1 MAYQPIL
8 SMKNALY
15 AWVAGVLLAALPM
28 LSFAQPQQ
36 ARGPMDWGNFKRY
49 EQANAAL
56 TVAPLVVLMGDSIT
70 DFWYN
75 DDPDFFTKNNFAG
88 RGIAG
93 QTASQML
100 VRFKQDVVNLHPK
113 AVAIMAGTNDLCQ
126 HMMGQ
131 AYYPDQTI
139 LDNIKAMCEL
149 AEEAGIKV
157 LLCSITPCAHYMAI
171 PEQDAGSRIV
181 EMNRKL
187 KAYADSEK
195 NVTYVDYHTPLA
207 DAELGL
213 PASGTYDGIHPA
225 VNLYD
230 DMERILVDSIRKVLK
245 VKTDFYT
252 LPASEAEARKL
263 KSDEQ
268 RRASGQPMTF
278 EDMVERVKTM
288 FQGGGRQAPAA
299 PAPAQGKARGQLYAG
314 AAKVD
319 ITPEEKDLPPTSQ
332 GILDHC
338 FVRVIAFG
346 NGTTKAAF
354 VTFDAGNANAQVAK
368 TIDERAAAE
377 LGIQEGNI
385 LYNGTHTHSGSSV
398 RGDELTERV
407 WSAVKK
413 AVANMVP
420 AKVGYGDGV
429 CYLNVKR
436 DLFDPERGTWW
447 EGPDYDGK
455 SDKTVAVIYFESL
468 EGKPIA
474 TYFNYAM
481 HAVITGNTDKVSADF
496 PGEAETYIESRYGPD
511 FVASFAS
518 GAAGDQNPL
527 YFQQTFDLRDIRIA
541 DYAARGED
549 ISNRMPPGGQGL
561 DRSKPEV
568 QRLLGEQERM
578 IRSYGQILGEEV
590 KYVIQMMRRF
600 ETDVTLTCARKI
612 VTVPGR
618 RQLNGGGRAGYT
630 GEYEDGPDVQ
640 VGLSLILLDD
650 IPVCGVASE
659 VYNPIAVELKQKS
672 PYARTMM
679 TTVTYGFGARGGGY
693 MPDDESYGAEVFE
706 VLGSRFK
713 QGYAQ
718 SAVVNGLLDMI
729 HDATH

>member
-1 MAYQPIL
+1 MTNQTH
-8 SMKNALY
+8 MKNAICLLFLSLGVT
-15 AWVAGVLLAALPM
+15 VA
-28 LSFAQPQQ
+28 AQAQFRQ
-36 ARGPMDWGNFKRY
+36 MGPSDWGNFKRY
-49 EQANAAL
+49 EQVNAAL
-56 TVAPLVVLMGDSIT
+56 TTAPLVVLMGDSIT

-100 VRFKQDVVNLHPK
+100 VRFKQDVVNLRPK

-139 LDNIKAMCEL
+139 LDNITAMCEL

-195 NVTYVDYHTPLA
+195 NITYVDYHTPLA

-252 LPASEAEARKL
+252 LPAGEAEARKL

-278 EDMVERVKTM
+278 EDMVERVKAM
-288 FQGGGRQAPAA
+288 FQGGGRPVPATPA
-299 PAPAQGKARGQLYAG
+299 PAPGKARGQLYAG

-319 ITPEEKDLPPTSQ
+319 ITPDEKDLPPTSQ

-346 NGTTKAAF
+346 NGATKAAF

-368 TIDERAAAE
+368 YVDEHAAAE
-377 LGIQEGNI
+377 LGIPEGNI

-407 WSAVKK
+407 WGAVKQ

-420 AKVGYGDGV
+420 AKVGYGEGV
-429 CYLNVKR
+429 SYLNVKR

-468 EGKPIA
+468 AGKPIA

-496 PGEAETYIESRYGPD
+496 PGETETYIESRYGPD

-612 VTVPGR
+612 ITVPGR
-618 RQLNGGGRAGYT
+618 RQLNGGGRAGYA

-640 VGLSLILLDD
+640 VGLSLVMLDD

-679 TTVTYGFGARGGGY
+679 TTVAYGFGARGGGY

>member
-1 MAYQPIL
+1 MRMQMRIL
-8 SMKNALY
+8 
-15 AWVAGVLLAALPM
+15 
-28 LSFAQPQQ
+28 
-36 ARGPMDWGNFKRY
+36 
-49 EQANAAL
+49 
-56 TVAPLVVLMGDSIT
+56 
-70 DFWYN
+70 
-75 DDPDFFTKNNFAG
+75 
-88 RGIAG
+88 
-93 QTASQML
+93 TAS
-100 VRFKQDVVNLHPK
+100 VKR
-113 AVAIMAGTNDLCQ
+113 
-126 HMMGQ
+126 
-131 AYYPDQTI
+131 
-139 LDNIKAMCEL
+139 
-149 AEEAGIKV
+149 
-157 LLCSITPCAHYMAI
+157 
-171 PEQDAGSRIV
+171 
-181 EMNRKL
+181 
-187 KAYADSEK
+187 
-195 NVTYVDYHTPLA
+195 
-207 DAELGL
+207 
-213 PASGTYDGIHPA
+213 
-225 VNLYD
+225 
-230 DMERILVDSIRKVLK
+230 VLK
-245 VKTDFYT
+245 VKNDFYT
-252 LPASEAEARKL
+252 LPADEAEARKL

-268 RRASGQPMTF
+268 RRATGQPMTF
-278 EDMVERVKTM
+278 EDMVERVKKM
-288 FQGGGRQAPAA
+288 FQGGGMRGPAA
-299 PAPAQGKARGQLYAG
+299 PAPAQNLRSQLYAG

-319 ITPEEKDLPPTSQ
+319 ITPDEKDLPPTSQ

-338 FVRVIAFG
+338 YARVIAFG

-368 TIDERAAAE
+368 YIDEHAASE
-377 LGIQEGNI
+377 LGIPEGNI

-407 WSAVKK
+407 WGAVKQ

-420 AKVGYGDGV
+420 AKVGYGEGV
-429 CYLNVKR
+429 SYLNVKR

-561 DRSKPEV
+561 DRTKPEV

-578 IRSYGQILGEEV
+578 IQSYGQILGEEV
-590 KYVIQMMRRF
+590 KYVIMMMRRF
-600 ETDVTLTCARKI
+600 ETDVTLKCARKTI
-612 VTVPGR
+612 SVPGR
-618 RQLNGGGRAGYT
+618 RQLNGGGRAGYA
-630 GEYEDGPDVQ
+630 GEYEDAPDVQ
-640 VGLSLILLDD
+640 VGLSLIMLDD

-672 PYARTMM
+672 PYARTLM
-679 TTVTYGFGARGGGY
+679 TTLAYGFGARGGGY

>member
-1 MAYQPIL
+1 MKRIL
-8 SMKNALY
+8 LTLAL
-15 AWVAGVLLAALPM
+15 AVLSVLV
-28 LSFAQPQQ
+28 FAQPRQM
-36 ARGPMDWGNFKRY
+36 GPSDWGNFKRY
-49 EQANAAL
+49 EAANAAL
-56 TVAPLVVLMGDSIT
+56 TADPLVVLMGDSIT
-70 DFWYN
+70 DFWY
-75 DDPDFFTKNNFAG
+75 DEDPDFFTKNNFAG
-88 RGIAG
+88 RGISG

-100 VRFKQDVVNLHPK
+100 VRFKQDVIDLHPK

-126 HMMGQ
+126 NLLGQ

-139 LDNIKAMCEL
+139 FDNITAMCEL
-149 AEEAGIKV
+149 AGEAGIKV

-171 PEQDAGSRIV
+171 PEVDAGSLIV
-181 EMNRKL
+181 KMNQRL
-187 KAYADSEK
+187 KAYADREK

-230 DMERILVDSIRKVLK
+230 DMERILTDSIRKVLE

-252 LPASEAEARKL
+252 LPADEAEARKL

-268 RRASGQPMTF
+268 RRAGGQPMTF
-278 EDMVERVKTM
+278 EDMVEMVKRM
-288 FQGGGRQAPAA
+288 FQGGGMRPQAA
-299 PAPAQGKARGQLYAG
+299 PAPANPRGQLTAG

-319 ITPEEKDLPPTSQ
+319 ITPDEKDLPPTSQ

-338 FVRVIAFG
+338 YVRVIAFG
-346 NGTTKAAF
+346 NGATKAAF
-354 VTFDAGNANAQVAK
+354 VTFDAGNADARVAQYV
-368 TIDERAAAE
+368 DEHAAAE
-377 LGIQEGNI
+377 LGIPVGNI
-385 LYNGTHTHSGSSV
+385 IYNGTHTHSGSSV

-407 WSAVKK
+407 WGAVKQ

-420 AKVGYGDGV
+420 AKVGYGEGV

-468 EGKPIA
+468 AGKPIA

-549 ISNRMPPGGQGL
+549 ISNKMPPGGQGL
-561 DRSKPEV
+561 DRTKPEV

-578 IRSYGQILGEEV
+578 IQSYGQILGEEV
-590 KYVIQMMRRF
+590 KYVIMMMRRF
-600 ETDVTLTCARKI
+600 ETDVTLKCARKT

-618 RQLNGGGRAGYT
+618 RQTNGGGRAGYA

-640 VGLSLILLDD
+640 IGLSLIMLDD
-650 IPVCGVASE
+650 IPVCAVASE

-679 TTVTYGFGARGGGY
+679 TTVAYGFGARGGGY

-706 VLGSRFK
+706 VLGSRYK

>member
-1 MAYQPIL
+1 MKRIL
-8 SMKNALY
+8 LTLAL
-15 AWVAGVLLAALPM
+15 AVLSVLV
-28 LSFAQPQQ
+28 FAQPRQM
-36 ARGPMDWGNFKRY
+36 GPSDWGNFKRY
-49 EQANAAL
+49 EAANAAL
-56 TVAPLVVLMGDSIT
+56 TADPLVVLMGDSIT
-70 DFWYN
+70 DFWY
-75 DDPDFFTKNNFAG
+75 DEDPDFFTKNNFAG
-88 RGIAG
+88 RGISG

-100 VRFKQDVVNLHPK
+100 VRFKQDVIDLHPK

-126 HMMGQ
+126 NLLGQ

-139 LDNIKAMCEL
+139 FDNITAMCEL
-149 AEEAGIKV
+149 AGEAGIKV

-171 PEQDAGSRIV
+171 PEVDAGSLIV
-181 EMNRKL
+181 KMNQRL
-187 KAYADSEK
+187 KAYADREK

-230 DMERILVDSIRKVLK
+230 DMERILTDSIRKVLE

-252 LPASEAEARKL
+252 LPADEAEARKL

-268 RRASGQPMTF
+268 RRAGGQPMTF
-278 EDMVERVKTM
+278 EDMVEMVKRM
-288 FQGGGRQAPAA
+288 FQGGGMRPQAA
-299 PAPAQGKARGQLYAG
+299 PAPANPRGQLTAG

-319 ITPEEKDLPPTSQ
+319 ITPDEKDLPPTSQ

-338 FVRVIAFG
+338 YVRVIAFG
-346 NGTTKAAF
+346 NGATKAAF
-354 VTFDAGNANAQVAK
+354 VTFDAGNADARVAQYV
-368 TIDERAAAE
+368 DEHAAAE
-377 LGIQEGNI
+377 LGIPVGNI
-385 LYNGTHTHSGSSV
+385 IYNGTHTHSGSSV

-407 WSAVKK
+407 WGAVKQ

-420 AKVGYGDGV
+420 AKVGYGEGV

-468 EGKPIA
+468 AGKPIA

-496 PGEAETYIESRYGPD
+496 PGAAETYIESRYGPD

-549 ISNRMPPGGQGL
+549 ISNKMPPGGQGL
-561 DRSKPEV
+561 DRTKPEV

-578 IRSYGQILGEEV
+578 IQSYGQILGEEV
-590 KYVIQMMRRF
+590 KYVIMMMRRF
-600 ETDVTLTCARKI
+600 ETDVTLKCARKT

-618 RQLNGGGRAGYT
+618 RQTNGGGRAGYA

-640 VGLSLILLDD
+640 IGLSLIMLDD
-650 IPVCGVASE
+650 IPVCAVASE

-679 TTVTYGFGARGGGY
+679 TTVAYGFGARGGGY

-706 VLGSRFK
+706 VLGSRYK